1 MFYIWTTPA
10 NLKIQLKPSMSETRN
25 YLVANLIVFAN
36 RSQVCRIRRE
46 IGIISLERER
56 LITGCVNVGI
66 FFGQIELP
74 FSGKK
79 RRSGGEA
86 SREIIQQF
94 LEGGNGMIKILDP
107 RVKGGGG
114 REVFE

>member
-1 MFYIWTTPA
+1 
-10 NLKIQLKPSMSETRN
+10 MSETRN

-36 RSQVCRIRRE
+36 RSQVWNSKRNYLE
-46 IGIISLERER
+46 KERE
-56 LITGCVNVGI
+56 VNNGLCQCWDI
-66 FFGQIELP
+66 FGQIELP

>member
-1 MFYIWTTPA
+1 
-10 NLKIQLKPSMSETRN
+10 MSEIRN
-25 YLVANLIVFAN
+25 YLVANPIVFAN
-36 RSQVCRIRRE
+36 RSQVWNSKRRE
-46 IGIISLERER
+46 IGISRKRE
-56 LITGCVNVGI
+56 VNNGLCQCWDI
-66 FFGQIELP
+66 FGQIELP